1 MRSGLWCPTE
11 GLRTEMAKKSTGLEP
26 RGFRWVI
33 TGRLAVSERVGG
45 YGFQHRKVR
54 REEEI
59 VWLKDHGVNAIVVL
73 LGPTQGA
80 SPYEASGMRLASID
94 VPADVEPEDTIVV
107 FELLADVM
115 ADPDAVV
122 LVHRDTIDDTLAGL
136 LAGYLIYASMVDDPI
151 VATDV
156 IQRILGRA
164 IGPEG
169 RRLIPKG

>member
-1 MRSGLWCPTE
+1 
-11 GLRTEMAKKSTGLEP
+11 MAKKSTGLEP

-33 TGRLAVSERVGG
+33 TDRLAVSERVGG

-59 VWLKDHGVNAIVVL
+59 VWLRDHGVNTIVVL
-73 LGPTQGA
+73 LGPTQSGT
-80 SPYEASGMRLASID
+80 PYETSGMRLASLD
-94 VPADVEPEDTIVV
+94 VPPDVEPEDAGVV
-107 FELLADVM
+107 FELLEDVM
-115 ADPDAVV
+115 ADENAVV

-136 LAGYLIYASMVDDPI
+136 LAGYLIHASMVDDPI

-169 RRLIPKG
+169 RRLIPQA

>member
-1 MRSGLWCPTE
+1 MT
-11 GLRTEMAKKSTGLEP
+11 KKPTGLEP

-33 TGRLAVSERVGG
+33 KDRLAVAERIGG

-59 VWLKDHGVNAIVVL
+59 VWLKDHGVNTIVSL
-73 LGPTQGA
+73 LGANQNSLA
-80 SPYEASGMRLASID
+80 YEMAELRFLSHEVSDHLEPEEAID
-94 VPADVEPEDTIVV
+94 VFDVLSEALEP
-107 FELLADVM
+107 
-115 ADPDAVV
+115 PDAVV

-136 LAGYLIYASMVDDPI
+136 LAGFLIHAEMLDDPI

-169 RRLIPKG
+169 RRLIPR